1 MSATYLQTPTNPPAF
16 ATNRN
21 AEPEGRLS
29 AETEMKL
36 RQREAEAERIS
47 REIKLQDEQAMAM
60 LKFTARQNKAASQ
73 AVSVAQEEAVAD
85 QWCPT
90 QVGFSMEEAKQYCA
104 MNKAAK
110 QELTPSDVLEDLQRG
125 NTRFWMG
132 APSTKE
138 RNAFDRRS
146 LVGTQFPSV
155 AILSCADSRVP
166 VETVFDQ
173 GLGEIFVVRVAGNC
187 LDAATTGS
195 LQYAVKHLGV
205 KVLMV
210 MGHEAC
216 GAVKAAGLP
225 TAKIQQEPPDLA
237 GALLML
243 KEGLDENRLSKI
255 TDAKAYDREA
265 VITNIKTQVEKLTR
279 DTSVMSKVYADELI
293 LVGGFYE
300 ISSGLVDFVLEVN
313 SKTPSIASPTQTKPV
328 KTDAH
333 GSGGM
338 SYGRKVVGA

>member
-1 MSATYLQTPTNPPAF
+1 M
-16 ATNRN
+16 
-21 AEPEGRLS
+21 
-29 AETEMKL
+29 M
-36 RQREAEAERIS
+36 
-47 REIKLQDEQAMAM
+47 
-60 LKFTARQNKAASQ
+60 KFTARQNKAASQ
-73 AVSVAQEEAVAD
+73 AMPVTQDEVAAD
-85 QWCPT
+85 QWSPT

-104 MNKAAK
+104 LNKAAK
-110 QELTPSDVLEDLQRG
+110 QELTPYDVLQDLQRG
-125 NTRFWMG
+125 NSRFCMG
-132 APSTKE
+132 APATSEKS
-138 RNAFDRRS
+138 AFDRRS

-166 VETVFDQ
+166 VEIVFDQ
-173 GLGEIFVVRVAGNC
+173 GLGDIFVVRVAGNF
-187 LDAATTGS
+187 LDTAAAAS

-265 VITNIKTQVEKLTR
+265 VITNVKTQVEKLTR
-279 DTSVMSKVYADELI
+279 DTSIWVFT
-293 LVGGFYE
+293 LV
-300 ISSGLVDFVLEVN
+300 I
-313 SKTPSIASPTQTKPV
+313 TAS
-328 KTDAH
+328 
-333 GSGGM
+333 
-338 SYGRKVVGA
+338 

>member
-1 MSATYLQTPTNPPAF
+1 MA
-16 ATNRN
+16 R
-21 AEPEGRLS
+21 
-29 AETEMKL
+29 MKF
-36 RQREAEAERIS
+36 S
-47 REIKLQDEQAMAM
+47 
-60 LKFTARQNKAASQ
+60 ARQNKAASQ
-73 AVSVAQEEAVAD
+73 AMSVTQEEAVSS
-85 QWCPT
+85 PT
-90 QVGFSMEEAKQYCA
+90 QVGFSMEEAKQFCA

-125 NTRFWMG
+125 NSRFWMG
-132 APSTKE
+132 APSRSEKT
-138 RNAFDRRS
+138 AFDRRS

-166 VETVFDQ
+166 VEIVFDQ

-195 LQYAVKHLGV
+195 LQYAVKHLEV

-243 KEGLDENRLSKI
+243 KEGIDENRLSKI

-265 VITNIKTQVEKLTR
+265 VITNVKTQVEKLTR
-279 DTSVMSKVYADELI
+279 DTSIMSKVYADELI
-293 LVGGFYE
+293 VVGGFYE

-313 SKTPSIASPTQTKPV
+313 SKAPSIASPVPPKPV
-328 KTDAH
+328 KTEGPRA
-333 GSGGM
+333 GGTI
-338 SYGRKVVGA
+338 GRQKVVGA

>member
-60 LKFTARQNKAASQ
+60 MKFTAKQKKAASQ

-173 GLGEIFVVRVAGNC
+173 GLGDIFVVRVAGNF
-187 LDAATTGS
+187 LDTASAAS
-195 LQYAVKHLGV
+195 LQYAVKHLKV
-205 KVLMV
+205 KVLVV

-216 GAVKAAGLP
+216 GAVKATGLP
-225 TAKIQQEPPDLA
+225 IEKIQQEPPELA
-237 GALLML
+237 RTLLNL
-243 KEGLDENRLSKI
+243 KKGLDADRLSCI
-255 TDAKAYDREA
+255 TACLSR
-265 VITNIKTQVEKLTR
+265 R
-279 DTSVMSKVYADELI
+279 SSK
-293 LVGGFYE
+293 
-300 ISSGLVDFVLEVN
+300 S
-313 SKTPSIASPTQTKPV
+313 
-328 KTDAH
+328 
-333 GSGGM
+333 
-338 SYGRKVVGA
+338 RR

>member
-1 MSATYLQTPTNPPAF
+1 M
-16 ATNRN
+16 
-21 AEPEGRLS
+21 
-29 AETEMKL
+29 M
-36 RQREAEAERIS
+36 
-47 REIKLQDEQAMAM
+47 
-60 LKFTARQNKAASQ
+60 KFTARQNKAASQ
-73 AVSVAQEEAVAD
+73 AMPVAD

-166 VETVFDQ
+166 VEIVFDQ
-173 GLGEIFVVRVAGNC
+173 GLGDIFVVRVAGNF
-187 LDAATTGS
+187 LDTAAAAS
-195 LQYAVKHLGV
+195 LQYAVKHLKV

-225 TAKIQQEPPDLA
+225 IEKIQQEPPELA
-237 GALLML
+237 HTLLNL
-243 KEGLDENRLSKI
+243 KEGLDVDRLSCI
-255 TDAKAYDREA
+255 TEAKAQDREA
-265 VITNIKTQVEKLTR
+265 VVTNVRRQVEKFTR
-279 DTSVMSKVYADELI
+279 DTGIMSKVRSNEL
-293 LVGGFYE
+293 LLAGAFYE
-300 ISSGLVDFVLEVN
+300 ISSGIVDFFCEVN
-313 SKTPSIASPTQTKPV
+313 SKAPSL
-328 KTDAH
+328 
-333 GSGGM
+333 
-338 SYGRKVVGA
+338 